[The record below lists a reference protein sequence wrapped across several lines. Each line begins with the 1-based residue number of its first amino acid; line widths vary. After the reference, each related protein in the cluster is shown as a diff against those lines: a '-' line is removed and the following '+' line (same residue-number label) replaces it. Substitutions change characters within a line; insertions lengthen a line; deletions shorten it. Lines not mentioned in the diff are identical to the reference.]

1 MLLCCVDYMVP
12 NRKLQHEKILFFY
25 FDFILYFHFM
35 IYDLLIMRKNE
46 MLNYVKIYL

>member
-1 MLLCCVDYMVP
+1 MM
-12 NRKLQHEKILFFY
+12 EKKNLFFD